1 MIDSGVI
8 SSDIAKS
15 LNIHKSHVTYYI
27 RKAKDL
33 GYLKECS
40 RSVFEI
46 LELTQAGKSFLAMYT
61 NSSSSNRST
70 ICRAENIRFK
80 ANVIMMP
87 ADLTNWHKVRMN
99 NWTQYCSEIKGVK
112 VHINNASQ
120 PTIEFI
126 PSPIDGDNVEDMRS
140 QLLQDCIA
148 VCGELEERLGMQI
161 GRLHPS
167 SKGEWVVYDPFAKS
181 LSNQFGQ
188 ITVNGVGKVNASKPR
203 RTGELEWFDLR
214 DCADYMAMP
223 KRLAKVEQQHYD
235 MQKQL
240 DIVTGSIDE
249 IKNLLKVKVKEQ
261 EDNIVGNIQK

>member
-15 LNIHKSHVTYYI
+15 LNLPKPHVTYYI

-33 GYLKECS
+33 GYVKES
-40 RSVFEI
+40 PRSAFKI
-46 LELTQAGKSFLAMYT
+46 LELTQPGKKFLAMYT

-70 ICRAENIRFK
+70 IIKAENIRFK
-80 ANVIMMP
+80 ADIIRMP
-87 ADLTNWHKVRMN
+87 ADLTDWHKVEMN
-99 NWTQYCSEIKGVK
+99 NWTQYCSEINGVK
-112 VHINNASQ
+112 VHINKVSQ

-148 VCGELEERLGMQI
+148 VCGELEERLDMRI
-161 GRLHPS
+161 GRLDMRIGRLNPS

-188 ITVNGVGKVNASKPR
+188 ITVEGVGKINASKPGR
-203 RTGELEWFDLR
+203 RGEFEWISKEISQGR
-214 DCADYMAMP
+214 TTAGC
-223 KRLAKVEQQHYD
+223 YD
-235 MQKQL
+235 ML
-240 DIVTGSIDE
+240 
-249 IKNLLKVKVKEQ
+249 N
-261 EDNIVGNIQK
+261 

>member
-1 MIDSGVI
+1 MNSSKFYRRSLTLLLPILQMINSGVI

-15 LNIHKSHVTYYI
+15 LNIRKSHVTYYI

-33 GYLKECS
+33 GYVKES
-40 RSVFEI
+40 PRSAFKI

-70 ICRAENIRFK
+70 IIRAENIRFK
-80 ANVIMMP
+80 ADIIRMP
-87 ADLTNWHKVRMN
+87 ADLTNWHKVGMN
-99 NWTQYCSEIKGVK
+99 NWTQYCSEINGVK
-112 VHINNASQ
+112 VHINKASQ
-120 PTIEFI
+120 PTVEFI

-148 VCGELEERLGMQI
+148 IRDELEERLDMRI

-188 ITVNGVGKVNASKPR
+188 ITIDGVGKVNASKPR
-203 RTGELEWFDLR
+203 RRGEFEWFDPR
-214 DCADYMAMP
+214 DCADYMVMP
-223 KRLAKVEQQHYD
+223 KRLAKIEQQ
-235 MQKQL
+235 
-240 DIVTGSIDE
+240 IDE
-249 IKNLLKVKVKEQ
+249 IKNLLKVKE
-261 EDNIVGNIQK
+261 